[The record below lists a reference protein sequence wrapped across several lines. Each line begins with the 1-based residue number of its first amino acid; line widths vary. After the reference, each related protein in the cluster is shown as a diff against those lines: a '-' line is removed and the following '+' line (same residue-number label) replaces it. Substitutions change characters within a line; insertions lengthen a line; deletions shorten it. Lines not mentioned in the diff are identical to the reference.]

1 MIVPLSGQAPFGYK
15 QARGRFM
22 ADPNE
27 AKICREIFEL
37 FIEHK
42 RLKSVVD
49 ILNNH
54 KEHRTRSGSQF
65 TSPTV
70 KRILTN
76 DRIIGIPG
84 EYDAII
90 GRDLFAKCQTI
101 LTQNKSKTVSRK
113 PRHVFAGRTFCKCGG
128 KMLVP
133 SKSKKYTCQQCKD
146 KIYASDLEA
155 VYVDQLSGRESAQL
169 SELARRWINLT
180 LEERIYVVSITTKRI
195 EVDEKLSRIIVTVA
209 DI

>member
-1 MIVPLSGQAPFGYK
+1 
-15 QARGRFM
+15 M

-54 KEHRTRSGSQF
+54 KEYRTRSGSQF

-76 DRIIGIPG
+76 NRIVGISG
-84 EYDAII
+84 EYDAIV
-90 GRDLFAKCQTI
+90 GRDLFEKGQTI

-113 PRHVFAGRTFCKCGG
+113 PRHVFAGRTFCQCGG

-133 SKSKKYTCQQCKD
+133 SKSEKYTCQQCKD

-155 VYVDQLSGRESAQL
+155 IFVDQLSGHKNKQL
-169 SELARRWINLT
+169 EELSRRWHKLT
-180 LEERIYVVSITTKRI
+180 LEEKISVVSITTNKI
-195 EVDEKLSRIIVTVA
+195 EVDEKHSQIVVTFL

>member
-1 MIVPLSGQAPFGYK
+1 MARSGQAPFGYK
-15 QARGRFM
+15 RGRGRFM
-22 ADPNE
+22 ADPDE

-37 FIEHK
+37 FIENK

-54 KEHRTRSGSQF
+54 KEYRTRSGSQF

-84 EYDAII
+84 EYDAIV
-90 GRDLFAKCQTI
+90 GRDLFEKCQTI

-133 SKSKKYTCQQCKD
+133 SKSEKYTCKQCKD

-155 VYVDQLSGRESAQL
+155 IFVDQHSGHENKQLEELS
-169 SELARRWINLT
+169 RRWNKLT
-180 LEERIYVVSITTKRI
+180 LEEKISVVSITTKRI
-195 EVDEKLSRIIVTVA
+195 EVDEKHSQIVVTFL